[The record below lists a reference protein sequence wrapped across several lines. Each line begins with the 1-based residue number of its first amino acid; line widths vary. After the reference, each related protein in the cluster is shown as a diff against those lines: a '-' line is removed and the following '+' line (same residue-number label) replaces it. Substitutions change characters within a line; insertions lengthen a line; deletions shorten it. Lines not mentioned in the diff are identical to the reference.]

1 MAISIPWLKKSSASS
16 GRLGISVGPDGLAI
30 VFINRRGE
38 LAFYQFYGE
47 PGDSQELLSNLV
59 DEHDWHDIPCSLV
72 LHPIYYQLLLTES
85 PAVEDAELQTAVR
98 WKIKE
103 LLDFPLEEAAIEY
116 FLLPEDAYR
125 GRQKMLYAAVLR
137 KLTLKSL
144 VEPVEAAGLN
154 VDCVEIT
161 ELALHNIVSRFPA
174 DTGGTA
180 VIQLNESDGFIN
192 LLEGGAMYLCRR
204 LDIGLDQ
211 FFSGSDPQG
220 FYDSLLL
227 AIQRSLDYYESQLGK
242 GIITTIYF
250 SPCSSTMQPIIDFVE
265 SQLGLTVAVLPLTK
279 LELMADCESGDEQ
292 LSRCVSAI
300 GAAMQPLAEVASAA
314 TH

>member
-1 MAISIPWLKKSSASS
+1 VTISIPWFKKSSANA

-30 VFINRRGE
+30 AFINRSGE

-47 PGDSQELLSNLV
+47 PGDSQQLLADLV
-59 DEHDWHDIPCSLV
+59 VEHSWQNTPCSLV

-85 PAVEDAELQTAVR
+85 PAVEASELQTAVR
-98 WKIKE
+98 WKVKE

-116 FLLPEDAYR
+116 FLLPDDAYR

-137 KLTLKSL
+137 KSTLKSL

-174 DTGGTA
+174 DTGGLA

-192 LLEGGAMYLCRR
+192 LLEGGEIYLCRR
-204 LDIGLDQ
+204 LDVGLDQ
-211 FFSGSDPQG
+211 YFSGNDPQV
-220 FYDSLLL
+220 FYDALLL
-227 AIQRSLDYYESQLGK
+227 TIQRSLDYYESQLGK

-250 SPCSSTMQPIIDFVE
+250 SPCSSTMQPVIDFVE
-265 SQLGLTVAVLPLTK
+265 SQLGLTVAALPLTQ
-279 LELMADCESGDEQ
+279 LDIMSECESGDEE

-300 GAAMQPLAEVASAA
+300 GAAMQPRVEVASAT